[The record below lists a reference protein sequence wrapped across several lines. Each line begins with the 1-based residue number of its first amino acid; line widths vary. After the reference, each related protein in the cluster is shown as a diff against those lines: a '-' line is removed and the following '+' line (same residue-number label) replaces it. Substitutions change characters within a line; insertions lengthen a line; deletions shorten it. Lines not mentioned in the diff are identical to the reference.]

1 MLLVIEAVNRGGMC
15 QSIHR
20 YAKGNNKHMKN
31 NDKNIESSYLMYLTV
46 IRITKD
52 FK

>member
-1 MLLVIEAVNRGGMC
+1 MLLMIEAVNRGGMS

-20 YAKGNNKHMKN
+20 YAKANNKHMKN
-31 NDKNIESSYLMYLTV
+31 NDKNIESSHLMYLTM